1 MQDAFG
7 TVITAMVTPFTAD
20 GALDTEGLATLAS
33 HLVDS
38 GNDGLVING
47 TTGEAPTTSDEEKV
61 RALQVVLEAVGNRA
75 KVIAGVGTNDTA
87 HTVELAQ
94 QAAAAG
100 AHALLIVTPYY
111 NKPPQAGLLH
121 HFRTA
126 ADATDLPVMLYDI
139 PGRSAAEIA
148 TPTLIELAEHPRI
161 LAVKDATELPVMLYD
176 IPGRSAAEIATPT
189 LVELAEHPRILAVKD
204 AKGDLAASSRV
215 LSATDL
221 LYYSGDDA
229 MNLPLMSVGGT
240 GFVSVVGHFVAP
252 ELVAMRKAFI
262 AGDLEAAQQLHYQSL
277 AVTDAVFVTQAAM
290 TVKAVLARQG
300 LPGGPVRAPLVAAT
314 DEQVAG
320 VLTALEAISG

>member
-126 ADATDLPVMLYDI
+126 A
-139 PGRSAAEIA
+139 
-148 TPTLIELAEHPRI
+148 
-161 LAVKDATELPVMLYD
+161 DATELPVMLYD

>member
-1 MQDAFG
+1 MHEAFG

-20 GALDTEGLATLAS
+20 GALDTNGLAALAT
-33 HLVDS
+33 HLVDA

-47 TTGEAPTTSDEEKV
+47 TTGEAPTTSDEEKT
-61 RALQVVLEAVGNRA
+61 RALQVVLEAVGDRA

-148 TPTLIELAEHPRI
+148 TATLLQ
-161 LAVKDATELPVMLYD
+161 
-176 IPGRSAAEIATPT
+176 
-189 LVELAEHPRILAVKD
+189 LAEHPRILAVKD

-252 ELVAMRKAFI
+252 ELVAMRKAFL
-262 AGDLEAAQQLHYQSL
+262 AGDQDAAQHLHYQSL

-290 TVKAVLARQG
+290 TVKGVLAQQG
-300 LPGGPVRAPLVAAT
+300 LPGGPVRPPLVAAT
-314 DEQVAG
+314 QEQVAG

>member
-161 LAVKDATELPVMLYD
+161 LAVKDA
-176 IPGRSAAEIATPT
+176 
-189 LVELAEHPRILAVKD
+189 
-204 AKGDLAASSRV
+204 KGDLAASSRV